1 MLSLWSQIMLSA
13 MDTRL
18 LRRWGDSHDEILFQK
33 LFEDAKKR
41 GHLSGY
47 NCACFANNVVW
58 NQ

>member
-1 MLSLWSQIMLSA
+1 MLSLCSLELCSQPQIQ
-13 MDTRL
+13 
-18 LRRWGDSHDEILFQK
+18 DSVAVGGPHDEILFQK